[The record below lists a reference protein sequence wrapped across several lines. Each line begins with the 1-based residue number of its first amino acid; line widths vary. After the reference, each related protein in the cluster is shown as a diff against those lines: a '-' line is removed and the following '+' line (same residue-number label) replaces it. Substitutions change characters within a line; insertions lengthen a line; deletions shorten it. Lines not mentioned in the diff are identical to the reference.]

1 MNALWLTLLAGIGA
15 GLVGLLGGVFVMAR
29 QRAHAW
35 EERRYEER
43 RETYRD
49 TIGFLNRCMDDVA
62 ERWKNPDGDFAG
74 SDARLAEEYARA
86 QAEVA
91 LSASQELTQCFD
103 LCTGLYRMYLVETS
117 KWHALRTQ
125 AVPASPRKLRR
136 ARRSCGYGHDYLL
149 GMMQATESFA
159 RQELDEYPSRITQ
172 RLLASSR
179 RVFRPFRVWRILRRA
194 RRQFDTKRVDTRG
207 SERISA
213 IRPSAS
219 RHLSG

>member
-1 MNALWLTLLAGIGA
+1 M
-15 GLVGLLGGVFVMAR
+15 
-29 QRAHAW
+29 
-35 EERRYEER
+35 
-43 RETYRD
+43 
-49 TIGFLNRCMDDVA
+49 
-62 ERWKNPDGDFAG
+62 
-74 SDARLAEEYARA
+74 
-86 QAEVA
+86 A

-149 GMMQATESFA
+149 GMMATQSFA

-172 RLLASSR
+172 RLLASYR

-194 RRQFDTKRVDTRG
+194 RRRSTPNAWTPAARSGFPQYGLWRRATFRDRLVM
-207 SERISA
+207 SA
-213 IRPSAS
+213 TEP
-219 RHLSG
+219 